1 MKKQELFKLLDN
13 IDREEGNE
21 STFKVTDRI
30 LLIDG
35 MNLFLRNFAILNYVN
50 EEGIH
55 IGGLSGF
62 IRSLGFL
69 INQIK
74 PTSVYVVFDGIGS
87 STNRKNLIP
96 EYKSGRNVNRI
107 TNWDVFENL
116 DDEHNSKID
125 QISRLVH
132 YLRCLPIKVVSIDKV
147 EADDIIAYISDHLN
161 KTHNSKCFIVSS
173 DKDFIQLVNEN
184 ITVYRPTEKEFYT
197 PKTVLEKF
205 DILAENFILYKT
217 LIGDTSDK
225 ITGIKNLG
233 PKTLIQKFPELK
245 EQVLTLKD
253 IFDISEKK
261 YKDHIIYSR
270 IILERDNL
278 EKNYRVMD
286 LKNPLIYESEKDI
299 LLDLMNQPS
308 AELNVAN
315 FMQLHNEDGLRHSIN
330 KNINYWIQETFA
342 TLNNFNKSRQ

>member
-13 IDREEGNE
+13 INQEEGNE
-21 STFKVTDRI
+21 STFEVTDRV

-35 MNLFLRNFAILNYVN
+35 MNLFLRNFAVLNYVN
-50 EEGIH
+50 EGGIH

-62 IRSLGFL
+62 LRSLGSL

-74 PTSVYVVFDGIGS
+74 PTSVYIIFDGIGS
-87 STNRKNLIP
+87 SINRKNLIP
-96 EYKSGRNVNRI
+96 EYKSGRNINRI

-116 DDEHNSKID
+116 DDEHDSKID
-125 QISRLVH
+125 QISRLIH
-132 YLRCLPIKVVSIDKV
+132 YLRCLPLKVISIDKV
-147 EADDIIAYISDHLN
+147 EADDIIAHISDYLS
-161 KTHNSKCFIVSS
+161 KTHDSKCFIVSA

-217 LIGDTSDK
+217 LLGDASDK
-225 ITGIKNLG
+225 ITGIKGLG

-308 AELNVAN
+308 AELNIAN

-342 TLNNFNKSRQ
+342 ILNNFNKSRQ